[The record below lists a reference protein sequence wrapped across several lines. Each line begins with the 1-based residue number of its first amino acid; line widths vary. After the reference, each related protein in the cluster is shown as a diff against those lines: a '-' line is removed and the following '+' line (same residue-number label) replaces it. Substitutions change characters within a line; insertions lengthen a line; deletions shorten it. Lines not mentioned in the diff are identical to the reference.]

1 MQYKE
6 VIELIE
12 STIEKYKGDLYFDSG
27 TLNDLNKNDSRNY
40 PLVWLL
46 RPVTIPQTVNE
57 NLTVNQIF
65 NLNLYFV
72 QSYSTDNNEG
82 EIIDLFNDMLIIL
95 NGFVSKMINNFDEDG
110 TNILTVGTATQTYLT
125 QDAIHIGWILPLQ
138 INSVVDSSCCSL
150 FEE

>member
-12 STIEKYKGDLYFDSG
+12 STIDKYKGDLYFDSG

-46 RPVTIPQTVNE
+46 RPITITNNVNE
-57 NLTVNQIF
+57 NLTVNQTF
-65 NLNLYFV
+65 NLTLQFLQTGSLDLSEEKANEFFNDTLLILNAFV
-72 QSYSTDNNEG
+72 ATI
-82 EIIDLFNDMLIIL
+82 IID
-95 NGFVSKMINNFDEDG
+95 FDEDG
-110 TNILTVGTATQTYLT
+110 TDVLTIGTATQVYLK
-125 QDAIHIGWILPLQ
+125 QDALHVGWALPLQ
-138 INSVVDSSCCSL
+138 INSVVDPSCCLL